1 MKLGVDVNK
10 ELGVK
15 NVKSGKEWEDRV
27 WIHERMQWINVNSNW
42 VADVVQIDEFGWKLQ
57 EV

>member
-27 WIHERMQWINVNSNW
+27 WIHERMQ
-42 VADVVQIDEFGWKLQ
+42 
-57 EV
+57 